1 MLSFLQQA
9 ARLHRKAAAKDGPL
23 SAVLAVILC
32 ASLASPAFAAE
43 IGHEGAVRQ
52 MAAREIESETA
63 RMLSSVAVQLEA
75 QGQLDMLPIFEAIIA
90 DEVEARISA
99 KYNLYPAS
107 NSESVMFYFPNGG
120 AVGYEGP
127 FYTTVLHTYMTP
139 AMFIECIDNPDN
151 EIDDRVETTI
161 GNIIDIIDNATLSG
175 WADAIGLLVDLK
187 VAADEEMRQRV
198 RDTGGYADVMV
209 VSDASGIETAT
220 AIMVWDDRPFAT
232 VTPYS
237 DDYFVQTF

>member
-1 MLSFLQQA
+1 MLFFFQQA
-9 ARLHRKAAAKDGPL
+9 ARLHREAAAKDGPL

-32 ASLASPAFAAE
+32 VSLASPAFAAE

-107 NSESVMFYFPNGG
+107 NSESVMFYFPNCG

-139 AMFIECIDNPDN
+139 CKRDGFSEKEYWPFFIVSCLQGMKLHKIEKSKKTSYWADGIIPPALLLFLKP
-151 EIDDRVETTI
+151 EWAGAYAFYLRLSLAQDRVSEI
-161 GNIIDIIDNATLSG
+161 Q
-175 WADAIGLLVDLK
+175 K
-187 VAADEEMRQRV
+187 MRR
-198 RDTGGYADVMV
+198 
-209 VSDASGIETAT
+209 
-220 AIMVWDDRPFAT
+220 
-232 VTPYS
+232 
-237 DDYFVQTF
+237 